1 MPRNFI
7 KDIQLRNEFIN
18 ETLVNLYRLMYAIHY
33 DLRRYHRSILSLF
46 NPLFSIYNL
55 INKSFC
61 LCTCLWKY
69 WKLQTILDLSMEYPM
84 KPCFLIKNNNS
95 TLLHP
100 HSWKSSQSARAPTK
114 NNFFFYQ
121 GQNIQRQPT
130 SERCFNNQSKY
141 VDLEPIFNFNF
152 FFFVVNEIFLF
163 HRKYKGSSFLA

>member
-61 LCTCLWKY
+61 PCTCLWKY
-69 WKLQTILDLSMEYPM
+69 WKLQTILDECFTASMEYPM

-100 HSWKSSQSARAPTK
+100 HSWKRSQSSRAPTK
-114 NNFFFYQ
+114 NNFFSVRVKISNANQ
-121 GQNIQRQPT
+121 LQRDVLIIRVNMLT
-130 SERCFNNQSKY
+130 SSPY
-141 VDLEPIFNFNF
+141 SIFPF
-152 FFFVVNEIFLF
+152 FFFC
-163 HRKYKGSSFLA
+163 S